1 VFRNFLELFDTSG
14 LGPPYQGIF
23 NPGLVM
29 LSIAIAI
36 IAAFVALSLASRIS
50 ASDSIRGR
58 MAWTAAG
65 AFSMGGGIW
74 SMHFIGML
82 AFSLPC
88 GESYDLLG
96 TMLSMIPGVLASGVA
111 LRLIGSRRDLN
122 FLRLGGGAVLM
133 GAGIGAMHYAGMA
146 AMRPQALLRY
156 DPSLVAVSVIVAV
169 ALDSSR

>member
-14 LGPPYQGIF
+14 LGTPYQGIF